1 MKYGIEFSD
10 HRYGDEIFIV
20 DPGVQIVPSDLCRK
34 PLHGMHGYEPMHA
47 NSLAAV
53 VSTAEI
59 PDYVHEVRDYFRMMT
74 ERLKS

>member
-1 MKYGIEFSD
+1 
-10 HRYGDEIFIV
+10 
-20 DPGVQIVPSDLCRK
+20 
-34 PLHGMHGYEPMHA
+34 MHGYDPMHA

-53 VSTAEI
+53 VSTTEI